1 MYFASRVQAGRMLAA
16 QLDEKYRYE
25 DCAVVAVNDGGVMVG
40 AQIAMRLHCILT
52 LIMNAEIHLPQ
63 EPVSVAGITQSGT
76 MAYNNSYQ
84 KAELNELMGEYR
96 GYMEQEKMHKIHE
109 LNRLVGSGG
118 TINRDVLRGHNV
130 IVVSDG
136 ISSGFEIDLAYEFL
150 KPINIQKLIFAVP
163 FASVDAVDRMHVL
176 ADELVCL
183 NVLGDYRDTNHY
195 YETQDVPDHDTVIK
209 TLEKIILQWK

>member
-1 MYFASRVQAGRMLAA
+1 MLAG
-16 QLDEKYRYE
+16 QLAKKYRYE

-40 AQIAMRLHCILT
+40 AQIAVELHCILT
-52 LIMNAEIHLPQ
+52 LMMSAEIRLPQ

-84 KAELNELMGEYR
+84 KGELNEMLGEYR
-96 GYMEQEKMHKIHE
+96 GYMEQEKLHKIHE
-109 LNRLVGSGG
+109 LNQLVGGGG
-118 TINRDVLRGHNV
+118 TINKDVLREHNV

-150 KPINIQKLIFAVP
+150 KPIAIKKLVFAVP
-163 FASVDAVDRMHVL
+163 FASVEAVDRMHVL

-183 NVLGDYRDTNHY
+183 NVLSDYRDTNHY
-195 YETQDVPDHDTVIK
+195 YETQDVPDHDTIIK
-209 TLEKIILQWK
+209 TIEKIILQWK